1 MIVILDI
8 DETLIHS
15 VKDSN
20 SISSDNTSFHITGYT
35 VLKRPY
41 LHQFIENL
49 VNDEYYDIGIWSA
62 GTYDYVH
69 EIANYIIPDKSKIK
83 FIMTRNDCNEM
94 MCKPLSKVRNHIKK
108 SEKDTLFPRSVHD
121 FILIDDRNK
130 VTGYDHLNHLKI
142 EPFEGDKDDLELK
155 YLWEYLD
162 KNRYH
167 TSEYLVTNWK

>member
-15 VKDSN
+15 VKESN
-20 SISSDNTSFHITGYT
+20 SIPSDIPSFSISGFR

-41 LHQFIENL
+41 LDQFLENL
-49 VNDEYYDIGIWSA
+49 MNDEYYDIGIWSA

-69 EIANYIIPDKSKIK
+69 EIANNIITDKSKLK
-83 FIMTRNDCNEM
+83 FILTRNDCNEM
-94 MCKPLSKVRNHIKK
+94 MCKPLSKVRNHIKQG
-108 SEKDTLFPRSVHD
+108 ERGTLFPRSVHD
-121 FILIDDRNK
+121 FILIDDRDG

-142 EPFEGDKDDLELK
+142 EPFEGDSDDMEL
-155 YLWEYLD
+155 YHLWEYLD
-162 KNRYH
+162 QNRYH